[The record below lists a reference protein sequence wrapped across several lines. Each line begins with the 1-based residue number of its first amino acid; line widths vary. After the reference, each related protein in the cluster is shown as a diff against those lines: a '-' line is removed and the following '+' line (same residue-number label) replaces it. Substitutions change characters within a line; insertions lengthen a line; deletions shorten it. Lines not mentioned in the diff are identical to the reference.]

1 MLVGPTSSKQEIEA
15 FRARLVESPERY
27 IAQPTLALSACPTFV
42 ESGVAP
48 RHIDLRPFVLS
59 GKGAHGSGR
68 LDSRRPAR
76 RVPGGQ
82 FVPGW
87 WHQGHMGAGGLRK
100 KHAEPNC
107 RSSFWMAR
115 YMERA
120 ENLAR
125 MLEVNYRM
133 ALLPQSRA
141 EADDQWVALLKIMS
155 LDEHFRERHGAVTPD
170 AVLRY
175 MIFDDANPSSIRS
188 CLRATRENAHAVRGT
203 LTSELWETTNACW
216 LKMRSFTPVAMEET
230 GIDAFFEW
238 VKYRSHLSRG
248 VTIGTMLQDESLR
261 FIRLGT
267 FLERADNTAR
277 ILDVKYQTLVSED
290 EGEGGSADY
299 YRWSALL
306 HSVSAF
312 EVYRKVYR
320 DMITPLQVAELLI
333 LDVDMPRSLARCP
346 QGSGGEHRGGR

>member
-1 MLVGPTSSKQEIEA
+1 ML
-15 FRARLVESPERY
+15 
-27 IAQPTLALSACPTFV
+27 
-42 ESGVAP
+42 
-48 RHIDLRPFVLS
+48 
-59 GKGAHGSGR
+59 
-68 LDSRRPAR
+68 SRTAD
-76 RVPGGQ
+76 
-82 FVPGW
+82 
-87 WHQGHMGAGGLRK
+87 HL
-100 KHAEPNC
+100 
-107 RSSFWMAR
+107 FWMAR

-216 LKMRSFTPVAMEET
+216 LKMRSFTPMAMEET

-333 LDVDMPRSLARCP
+333 LDVDMPRSLARCLKEVAANIAAVGNGRSAETRRRAG
-346 QGSGGEHRGGR
+346 QLEASLRFGRIEDVMARGLHTFLDEFMDSIYDLGGRIADDFLIPTNH